1 VIGAT
6 GPKISSPKT
15 PRRRWHVDQ
24 DRRRIEIAS
33 ARRDLATDN
42 GPRTRRDGVLDECVH
57 VVSRLPRDE
66 RADIHTL
73 LRALADSEPTHPG
86 CKLGRELLGH
96 EFVHVEPVGRRARL
110 TDVAHLG
117 QHRAGHRGVD
127 VGVLED
133 DEGRVAAQL
142 HGHAQQLVRR
152 LGDQSLPDGR
162 RPGEGQLA
170 QSWVGDDRAGKPRR
184 E

>member
-1 VIGAT
+1 
-6 GPKISSPKT
+6 
-15 PRRRWHVDQ
+15 
-24 DRRRIEIAS
+24 
-33 ARRDLATDN
+33 
-42 GPRTRRDGVLDECVH
+42 VH

-96 EFVHVEPVGRRARL
+96 RFVHVEAVGRGAGL
-110 TDVAHLG
+110 ADVAHLG
-117 QHRAGHRGVD
+117 QHRAGHGGVD

-152 LGDQSLPDGR
+152 LRRPDGLFPR
-162 RPGEGQLA
+162 VDPVKVSLRSRG
-170 QSWVGDDRAGKPRR
+170 SFDDRAGNP
-184 E
+184 EE